1 MERLK
6 AGCFAEL
13 GGRIGV
19 ICGVGQPIMGGDAL
33 IVRVSVSIG
42 MRPFLPEIWRPGRAV
57 AGQESNRSQR

>member
-42 MRPFLPEIWRPGRAV
+42 MRPFLPEILAARPGRRRPRI
-57 AGQESNRSQR
+57 QS